1 MHVVTYTVHI
11 MCIEICT
18 RFTFC
23 YLLFLSGTAIYC
35 CKCWFPL
42 GLYSLVGFRT
52 VFQILCHVL
61 DREWGCWLRYFT
73 EAKPSSGQNEW
84 PVSILIM
91 TRYPFLPFKIHITS
105 AKNPHLLT
113 IVGAIWF
120 CRSRQWT
127 PSPPCM
133 CAPVAKECRLMTS
146 QYPIVDRTDNL
157 NPQWMQAVNG

>member
-1 MHVVTYTVHI
+1 MHVVMYTVHI
-11 MCIEICT
+11 LCIEICT

-23 YLLFLSGTAIYC
+23 CLLFLSGTAIYC

-42 GLYSLVGFRT
+42 GLYYLVSCFGPRMRVLATIFYRSEA
-52 VFQILCHVL
+52 ILGPKH
-61 DREWGCWLRYFT
+61 DTRF
-73 EAKPSSGQNEW
+73 EW
-84 PVSILIM
+84 PVSIPIM

-113 IVGAIWF
+113 IVGAILF
-120 CRSRQWT
+120 CRPRQWT
-127 PSPPCM
+127 SSPPWIY
-133 CAPVAKECRLMTS
+133 APVAKECRLMTS